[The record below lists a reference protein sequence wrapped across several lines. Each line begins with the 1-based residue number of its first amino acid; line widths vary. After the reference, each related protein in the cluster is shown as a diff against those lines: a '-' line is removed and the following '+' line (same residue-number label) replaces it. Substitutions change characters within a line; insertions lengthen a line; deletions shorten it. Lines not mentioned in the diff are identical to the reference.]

1 MRISIVTQHS
11 YGFRLRSL
19 RKQRQKSMAWLA
31 HKAQLSVSYISRL
44 ETGRRPIPSLPI
56 RAAIASAL
64 DLSGAELQ
72 ALESTLVE
80 GYNAFEHAASMPGQV
95 VVMVMNHSDAKQLLG
110 LYPGSVTY
118 VQLK

>member
-1 MRISIVTQHS
+1 MAQHS

-31 HKAQLSVSYISRL
+31 HQAKLSVSYISRL

-56 RAAIASAL
+56 RAAIAAAL
-64 DLSGAELQ
+64 NLNGAELE
-72 ALESTLVE
+72 ALESTLAE
-80 GYNAFEHAASMPGQV
+80 GYSAFEHAANMPGQV

-110 LYPGSVTY
+110 LFSGSVTY